1 MEPQESR
8 MPDAVVVLGGGNTAF
23 SVAAKL
29 ALEGHD
35 VALWEH
41 ASHASSL
48 APIADRREIRL
59 TGTGGVGVARLAM
72 VTTDAAKALAF
83 ADVLIAP
90 VPSYAHAP
98 LVSAIGA
105 HLELRHVLALTPG
118 NLGTL
123 AVAEL
128 LRRSSSTAALPLLV
142 ETDTAP
148 YVCRK
153 LGPDHAYIWG
163 VVPAMGAGTY
173 PASRSAEAM
182 ARLAPYLPGM
192 VASSHVLETALNATN
207 PIMHPIGVVMNA
219 GRIERSRGEFRFYE
233 EGVTQAVA
241 RVISSLDDERRAVG
255 RALGLSLPDVA
266 SLYHHAGFGPKG
278 DLWEVIN
285 GSRMLTPLRAPG
297 SLDTRW
303 LSEDTPFALATWVEL
318 GDALAV
324 PMPVA
329 ASTVMLATT
338 LMGGTPHG
346 RRTLADVG
354 LAGLDADGIL
364 ARLA

>member
-1 MEPQESR
+1 
-8 MPDAVVVLGGGNTAF
+8 MPSAVVVLGGGNTAF

-41 ASHASSL
+41 ASHASTL
-48 APIADRREIRL
+48 APIVDRREIRL
-59 TGTGGVGVARLAM
+59 TGTGGAGVARLAM
-72 VTTDAAKALAF
+72 VTTDARAALGF

-98 LVSAIGA
+98 LVEAIGEY
-105 HLELRHVLALTPG
+105 LEPRHILALTPG

-128 LRRSSSTAALPLLV
+128 LRRSRPSSTLPLLV

-153 LGPDHAYIWG
+153 LAPEHAHIWG

-182 ARLAPYLPGM
+182 ARLASFFPGM
-192 VASSHVLETALNATN
+192 VANTHVLETALNATN
-207 PIMHPIGVVMNA
+207 PIMHPVGVLMNA
-219 GRIERSRGEFRFYE
+219 GRIERSQGEFRFYE
-233 EGVTQAVA
+233 EGVTPAVA

-255 RALGLSLPDVA
+255 RALGLSLPEVA
-266 SLYHHAGFGPKG
+266 SLYHHAGFGPRG

-303 LSEDTPFALATWVEL
+303 LSEDTPYALATWVEL
-318 GDALAV
+318 GDALGV

-329 ASTVMLATT
+329 GAAVTLATA
-338 LMGGTPHG
+338 LMGGAPHG

-354 LAGLDADGIL
+354 LSGLNADGIC
-364 ARLA
+364 ARLV

>member
-1 MEPQESR
+1 
-8 MPDAVVVLGGGNTAF
+8 MPSAVVVLGGGNTAF

-41 ASHASSL
+41 ASHASTL
-48 APIADRREIRL
+48 APIVDRREIRL
-59 TGTGGVGVARLAM
+59 TGTGGAGVARLAM
-72 VTTDAAKALAF
+72 VTTDARAALGF

-98 LVSAIGA
+98 LVEAIGEY
-105 HLELRHVLALTPG
+105 LEPRHILALTPG

-128 LRRSSSTAALPLLV
+128 LRRSRPGSTLPLLV

-153 LGPDHAYIWG
+153 LGPEHAHIWG

-182 ARLAPYLPGM
+182 ARLASFFPGM
-192 VASSHVLETALNATN
+192 VANTHVLETALNATN
-207 PIMHPIGVVMNA
+207 PIMHPVGVLMNA
-219 GRIERSRGEFRFYE
+219 GRIERSQGEFRFYE
-233 EGVTQAVA
+233 EGVTPAVA

-255 RALGLSLPDVA
+255 RALGLSLPEVA
-266 SLYHHAGFGPKG
+266 SLYHHAGFGPRG

-303 LSEDTPFALATWVEL
+303 LSEDTPYALATWVEL
-318 GDALAV
+318 GDALGV

-329 ASTVMLATT
+329 GAAVTLATA
-338 LMGGTPHG
+338 LMGGAPHG

-354 LAGLDADGIL
+354 LSGLNADGIC
-364 ARLA
+364 ARLV

>member
-1 MEPQESR
+1 MSG
-8 MPDAVVVLGGGNTAF
+8 AVVVLGGGNTAF
-23 SVAAKL
+23 AVAAKL
-29 ALEGHD
+29 AIEGHD

-41 ASHASSL
+41 PSQAVSI
-48 APIADRREIRL
+48 APIEERREIRL
-59 TGTGGVGVARLAM
+59 TGTGGNGVAHLAL
-72 VTTDAAKALAF
+72 VTTDAAVALSF

-90 VPSYAHAP
+90 IPSYAHNA
-98 LVSAIGA
+98 LIRSIGDWLEA
-105 HLELRHVLALTPG
+105 RHLLALTPG

-123 AVAEL
+123 AIAET
-128 LRRSSSTAALPLLV
+128 LRHTRIDGALPLLV

-153 LGPDHAYIWG
+153 VGPDHAHIWG

-173 PASRSAEAM
+173 PTARRDEAM
-182 ARLAPYLPGM
+182 TRLSPYFPGI
-192 VASSHVLETALNATN
+192 VGNAHVLETALNATN
-207 PIMHPIGVVMNA
+207 PIMHPLGVLMNA
-219 GRIERSRGEFRFYE
+219 GRIERSHGEFRFYE
-233 EGVTQAVA
+233 EGVTPAVA
-241 RVISSLDDERRAVG
+241 RVIEALDAERRALG
-255 RALGLSLPDVA
+255 RALGLALPDVA

-318 GDALAV
+318 GHAIGV

-329 ASTVMLATT
+329 GAAVTLATT
-338 LMGGTPHG
+338 LMGGNPHG
-346 RRTLADVG
+346 SRTLVDLG
-354 LAGLDADGIL
+354 LAGFDASELI
-364 ARLA
+364 ARLVKA

>member
-1 MEPQESR
+1 
-8 MPDAVVVLGGGNTAF
+8 MPGAVVVLGGGNTAF

-41 ASHASSL
+41 ATHASTL
-48 APIADRREIRL
+48 APIVDRREIRL
-59 TGTGGVGVARLAM
+59 TGTGGAGVARLAM
-72 VTTDAAKALAF
+72 VTTDAREALGF

-98 LVSAIGA
+98 LVEAIGEY
-105 HLELRHVLALTPG
+105 LEPRHILALTPG

-128 LRRSSSTAALPLLV
+128 LRRSRPGSTLPLLV

-153 LGPDHAYIWG
+153 LAPEHAHIWG

-182 ARLAPYLPGM
+182 ARLASFFPGM
-192 VASSHVLETALNATN
+192 VANTHVLETALNATN
-207 PIMHPIGVVMNA
+207 PIMHPVGVLMNA
-219 GRIERSRGEFRFYE
+219 GRIERSQGEFRFYE
-233 EGVTQAVA
+233 EGVTPAVA

-255 RALGLSLPDVA
+255 RALGLSLPEVA
-266 SLYHHAGFGPKG
+266 SLYHHAGFGPRG

-303 LSEDTPFALATWVEL
+303 LSEDTPYALATWVEL
-318 GDALAV
+318 GDALGV

-329 ASTVMLATT
+329 GAAVTLATA
-338 LMGGTPHG
+338 LMGGAPHG

-354 LAGLDADGIL
+354 LSGLNADGIC
-364 ARLA
+364 ARLV

>member
-1 MEPQESR
+1 MSGEV
-8 MPDAVVVLGGGNTAF
+8 AVLGGGNTAF

-29 ALEGHD
+29 ALEGYD

-41 ASHASSL
+41 PSQASS
-48 APIADRREIRL
+48 IASIVERREIRL
-59 TGTGGVGVARLAM
+59 TGTGGSGVAHLAV
-72 VTTDAAKALAF
+72 VTTDPSTALAF

-98 LVSAIGA
+98 LVEAIGA
-105 HLELRHVLALTPG
+105 HLEPRHLLALTPG

-123 AVAEL
+123 TFAEAL
-128 LRRSSSTAALPLLV
+128 GRARPGAAMPLLV

-153 LGPDHAYIWG
+153 LGLDHAHIWG

-173 PASRSAEAM
+173 PASRTDEAIS
-182 ARLAPYLPGM
+182 RLGAIFPGI
-192 VASSHVLETALNATN
+192 VGNAHVLETALNATN
-207 PIMHPIGVVMNA
+207 PIMHPLGVLLNA
-219 GRIERSRGEFRFYE
+219 GRIERSQGDFYFYE
-233 EGVTQAVA
+233 EGVTPAVS
-241 RVISSLDDERRAVG
+241 RVIEALDAERRAVG
-255 RALGLSLPDVA
+255 RAVGLDLPDVA
-266 SLYHHAGFGPKG
+266 ALYHHAGFGPRG

-303 LSEDTPFALATWVEL
+303 LSEDTPYALATWVEL
-318 GDALAV
+318 GHSLGV

-329 ASTVMLATT
+329 AAAVTLATT
-338 LMGGTPHG
+338 LMGGAPHG
-346 RRTLADVG
+346 RRTLADIG
-354 LAGLDADGIL
+354 LAGLDADGLL